1 MNHQKVISN
10 DHQESKSAKTF
21 VYNMD
26 DTSKIFPIDCSVNE
40 LQNKYGWDSRAIQ
53 DHFINSS
60 LFKDAL
66 CQLYQP
72 FEPDADKKKQFQGSQ
87 IAKTPLPIEILPF
100 MRGYFKLRDD
110 PNYKKALFRNYNKR
124 KRPSVNTENLAA
136 DLSRNIYREIESP
149 DGEESDPSGAYCRQV
164 LFENETFAS
173 VILSDLWDEQ
183 INARIT
189 TLRSL
194 LSDSNTDIQF
204 RILGDCLLALDQCI
218 SKFSHSK
225 HEHSDKP
232 SSEQAVVTMLDQ
244 LLKSRKAM
252 IKQDGRSVDYI
263 VENIKVLIRES
274 NVATE
279 TTVTLHDAFNAIKN
293 RYHPVDPSYLAATRK
308 SYLQHLAES
317 NPSSTEE
324 EYRKIRN
331 YLSWISTPADLNQ
344 LTDQLT
350 EWTED
355 WCREVAVSCIGARLI
370 EDVPDFDLSQHGYV
384 GDLVTK
390 LARDFMKST
399 LDHFSETVYMIRLMK
414 TLEIFAIYQ
423 KDINYF
429 RCSKLI
435 KHQRKYFRLGQSGII
450 SRSKKYILKI
460 FSKENEGPPEA
471 GKFNI
476 SLEFA
481 VQFYDF
487 LEGACAML
495 YGKDV
500 TIFTKE
506 HRVNILAFV
515 QNFYPATACAA
526 KHYYPQYIHSFSPE
540 RIVQSLMHLTYII
553 SHSDEDVSFYKFIHL
568 VCIPLLDGLLLQLLH
583 RIQSDCLKFVSEAVS
598 FVSQNLTG
606 LSAAYPKAH
615 ESL

>member
-1 MNHQKVISN
+1 
-10 DHQESKSAKTF
+10 
-21 VYNMD
+21 
-26 DTSKIFPIDCSVNE
+26 
-40 LQNKYGWDSRAIQ
+40 
-53 DHFINSS
+53 
-60 LFKDAL
+60 
-66 CQLYQP
+66 
-72 FEPDADKKKQFQGSQ
+72 
-87 IAKTPLPIEILPF
+87 
-100 MRGYFKLRDD
+100 
-110 PNYKKALFRNYNKR
+110 
-124 KRPSVNTENLAA
+124 
-136 DLSRNIYREIESP
+136 
-149 DGEESDPSGAYCRQV
+149 
-164 LFENETFAS
+164 
-173 VILSDLWDEQ
+173 
-183 INARIT
+183 
-189 TLRSL
+189 
-194 LSDSNTDIQF
+194 
-204 RILGDCLLALDQCI
+204 
-218 SKFSHSK
+218 
-225 HEHSDKP
+225 
-232 SSEQAVVTMLDQ
+232 
-244 LLKSRKAM
+244 
-252 IKQDGRSVDYI
+252 
-263 VENIKVLIRES
+263 
-274 NVATE
+274 
-279 TTVTLHDAFNAIKN
+279 
-293 RYHPVDPSYLAATRK
+293 
-308 SYLQHLAES
+308 
-317 NPSSTEE
+317 
-324 EYRKIRN
+324 
-331 YLSWISTPADLNQ
+331 
-344 LTDQLT
+344 
-350 EWTED
+350 
-355 WCREVAVSCIGARLI
+355 
-370 EDVPDFDLSQHGYV
+370 
-384 GDLVTK
+384 
-390 LARDFMKST
+390 MKST

-471 GKFNI
+471 GKFNM

-553 SHSDEDVSFYKFIHL
+553 SHSDDDVSFYKFIHL

>member
-279 TTVTLHDAFNAIKN
+279 TTVTLQDAFNAIKN
-293 RYHPVDPSYLAATRK
+293 RYRPVDLGYLAAARK

-331 YLSWISTPADLNQ
+331 YLSWVSTPVDLNQ

-350 EWTED
+350 KWTEE
-355 WCREVAVSCIGARLI
+355 WCREVAVSCIEAQLV

-390 LARDFMKST
+390 LARDFIDST
-399 LDHFSETVYMIRLMK
+399 RRHFDETITLIRVYKHAELYYRCYSCTNSLRMYAIKRLVDNSISDRNLKEDFLNTIDGNLDIR
-414 TLEIFAIYQ
+414 
-423 KDINYF
+423 F
-429 RCSKLI
+429 R
-435 KHQRKYFRLGQSGII
+435 H
-450 SRSKKYILKI
+450 
-460 FSKENEGPPEA
+460 PPETERID
-471 GKFNI
+471 I
-476 SLEFA
+476 SWEHTNAF
-481 VQFYDF
+481 FSF
-487 LEGACAML
+487 LDGVCGTL
-495 YGKDV
+495 YGKEYVIREDNKCISIQAFTRMFCPSAKSV
-500 TIFTKE
+500 AKRFVPRDTERFSEREITICLSKLNKIYLNRNCNYDIST
-506 HRVNILAFV
+506 FV
-515 QNFYPATACAA
+515 STCVP
-526 KHYYPQYIHSFSPE
+526 I
-540 RIVQSLMHLTYII
+540 
-553 SHSDEDVSFYKFIHL
+553 
-568 VCIPLLDGLLLQLLH
+568 LDGILLQLLQ
-583 RIQSDCLKFVSEAVS
+583 RIQSDCLKLVPSAVS
-598 FVSQNLTG
+598 FISQNLTG

-615 ESL
+615 EFL